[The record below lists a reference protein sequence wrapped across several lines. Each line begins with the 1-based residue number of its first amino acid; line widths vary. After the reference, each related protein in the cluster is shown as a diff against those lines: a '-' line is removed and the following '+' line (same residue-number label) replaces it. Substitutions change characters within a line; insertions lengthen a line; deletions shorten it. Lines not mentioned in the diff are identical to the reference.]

1 MLIKV
6 KTNISKEE
14 KPQSLQPKYLF
25 LSHFSLLIIA
35 SIAMT
40 INHIGVFFFQ
50 DDTDLVV
57 FLFTVGR
64 VAFPLYAFMAI
75 QGVYRSSNNLE
86 YSLRLIV
93 LGLLIDL
100 VLYLSGYGYNGNAMF
115 ELGLGVLALSLL
127 NRKDGYSFL
136 GLLPA
141 IVMVMSDFSS
151 FPIRAEYGTYG
162 LILML
167 GFYYAEKFGGDYID
181 YYSNLTKID
190 KDYLMKAKLRKY
202 QNIFSVIALVIIS
215 IVFAVFSMLYPN
227 AFYVNNMMTLHIQ
240 DYALFAGVFIFFYS
254 GRQGIHNAITQGI
267 FYLYYPLHILFLF
280 YLSTL
285 LS

>member
-1 MLIKV
+1 M
-6 KTNISKEE
+6 KTNLSKEGNTI
-14 KPQSLQPKYLF
+14 SLQPKYLV
-25 LSHFSLLIIA
+25 LSHFTLLIIA
-35 SIAMT
+35 TLTMT

-50 DDTDLVV
+50 DDTDLVLL
-57 FLFTVGR
+57 LFTIGR

-75 QGVYRSSNNLE
+75 QGVYKSSNNLE

-100 VLYLSGYGYNGNAMF
+100 VLYLSGHGYAGNAMF
-115 ELGLGVLALSLL
+115 ELGLGVLGLSLL

-136 GLLPA
+136 GLIPA
-141 IVMVMSDFSS
+141 IIMVMSDFDA
-151 FPIRAEYGTYG
+151 FPIKAEYGTYG

-167 GFYYAEKFGGDYID
+167 GFYYAEKFGEDYID

-190 KDYLMKAKLRKY
+190 RDYLIKAKLRKY
-202 QNIFSVIALVIIS
+202 QNIFAVIVLVMIS